1 MARDIQLV
9 LNFESEVA
17 DYMSQTQALDTV
29 YN

>member
-1 MARDIQLV
+1 MARDVQLV
-9 LNFESEVA
+9 LNFESEDA